1 MPRSGTT
8 EKATAFRPWNKVRK
22 ERGLQ
27 PRAAPN
33 YRHLFVSRA
42 KRYSRHVNDIA
53 PQEVRTYF
61 ITTVTANR
69 RRLFQVE
76 SNAQLLFEL
85 LNEDRAKGRYQVHAF
100 VFMPDHIHLLLTPAP
115 NVSVEKAVQFV
126 KGGFSFRLKS
136 KMPVWENSFKKL
148 GMKDP
153 ASYDNHRDYIHQNP
167 VRAGLCERREEFPW
181 SSANRVFMLDAAP
194 AHLRA

>member
-1 MPRSGTT
+1 
-8 EKATAFRPWNKVRK
+8 
-22 ERGLQ
+22 
-27 PRAAPN
+27 
-33 YRHLFVSRA
+33 
-42 KRYSRHVNDIA
+42 VNCLA

-100 VFMPDHIHLLLTPAP
+100 VFMPDHLHLLLTPAP
-115 NVSVEKAVQFV
+115 DVSVEKAVQFI

-136 KMPVWENSFKKL
+136 KQPVWEDSFTKL

-153 ASYDNHRDYIHQNP
+153 ASYDNHRNTSTRIPCARDFAN
-167 VRAGLCERREEFPW
+167 VLRNSDGRRRTEPSYSMW
-181 SSANRVFMLDAAP
+181 
-194 AHLRA
+194 LRATSGPEGPLSRGSYSTA